1 MFRAKLCVPFAVVM
15 LILAAASPGFA
26 AANQETRTT
35 PPTATPQRPLAAI
48 PDGTW
53 LVGAEVSPGLYDAP
67 GGAQCS
73 WKRLSGFGGT
83 PEETIAAGGRERPI
97 VEIAPT
103 DRGFATYNCGEWTLL
118 NGNGDAGAP
127 SPTPSPTPLSTETPT
142 PTSTQSPTATAAPS
156 PKGTAV
162 PSPTAARNLEIT
174 VPANWQTLVD
184 ERLGYSYAVPQG
196 WQTID
201 LPRIEGHPLW
211 GVIKRIVS
219 DVSEQLT
226 DFLKTP
232 EGQRLGYLAVDVD
245 VFPRPTARTIALAAV
260 WPLDDDLPSETIV
273 QLLPEMLGSIRQ
285 VPIDLERVE
294 ARIINNLPAI
304 QAVGTADLR
313 SQGLFYA
320 HTVVTVLRWQDNAYL
335 LAVLSPPQDDAADH
349 LIEQIVGSFG
359 PTAALGPPDPTLTP
373 TPTRTLTPTPT
384 LTPPPTPLGCKTHAA
399 VTWCVLSVTDHG
411 SAVTNS
417 AGHTLTPNG
426 AENNRFIRVRFRA
439 RNESAADMEIMEVRA
454 LKLRDGQGREYE
466 HYIQDRGRFIP
477 SWYPDTHIPE
487 GERCRVVV
495 SFRPDRPRKLPP
507 NVWTTCQALFEV
519 SADATDLVFL
529 ANGLVGEPRV
539 SVEIPL
545 SLR

>member
-1 MFRAKLCVPFAVVM
+1 MLRAKLCVPIALVM
-15 LILAAASPGFA
+15 LILAAATPGFA
-26 AANQETRTT
+26 AANQETGTT
-35 PPTATPQRPLAAI
+35 SPTATPQLPLAAI
-48 PDGTW
+48 PNGTW
-53 LVGAEVSPGLYDAP
+53 LIGAEVSPGLYAAP

-83 PEETIAAGGRERPI
+83 SEETIAAGGGERPI
-97 VEIAPT
+97 VEIAQT
-103 DRGFATYNCGEWTLL
+103 DRGFATDSCGEWTPL
-118 NGNGDAGAP
+118 NVNGDAGAP
-127 SPTPSPTPLSTETPT
+127 SPTPLSTETRT
-142 PTSTQSPTATAAPS
+142 PTSTRRPTATAAPS
-156 PKGTAV
+156 PTDTAV
-162 PSPTAARNLEIT
+162 PTPTAARNLKIT
-174 VPANWQTLVD
+174 VPEKWQTLAD
-184 ERLGYSYAVPQG
+184 ERLGYSYAVPKG

-201 LPRIEGHPLW
+201 LPRIERYPLW
-211 GVIKRIVS
+211 GVIKRFFS
-219 DVSEQLT
+219 DVSDQLT

-245 VFPRPTARTIALAAV
+245 MFPRPTARTIALAAV

-285 VPIDLERVE
+285 VSIDLERVE

-359 PTAALGPPDPTLTP
+359 PTAALRPEPTP
-373 TPTRTLTPTPT
+373 TPTHTRRPPTRTPTPT
-384 LTPPPTPLGCKTHAA
+384 PLACKTHAA

-466 HYIQDRGRFIP
+466 HFIQDRGRFIP

-507 NVWTTCQALFEV
+507 NVWTICQALFEV
-519 SADATDLVFL
+519 NADATNLVFL
-529 ANGLVGEPRV
+529 ANALAGEPRV

-545 SLR
+545 SLP

>member
-1 MFRAKLCVPFAVVM
+1 MLRAKLCAPIALLF
-15 LILAAASPGFA
+15 LILAAALPAFA
-26 AANQETRTT
+26 TASEKTRTTT

-48 PDGTW
+48 PNGTW
-53 LVGAEVSPGLYDAP
+53 LIGAEVSPGLYAAP

-83 PEETIAAGGRERPI
+83 PEETIAAGGGERPI
-97 VEIAPT
+97 VEIAQT
-103 DRGFATYNCGEWTLL
+103 DRGFATDSCGEWTPL

-127 SPTPSPTPLSTETPT
+127 SPTPISTETRT
-142 PTSTQSPTATAAPS
+142 PTSTRRPTATAAPS
-156 PKGTAV
+156 PTDTAV
-162 PSPTAARNLEIT
+162 PTPTATRNLEIT
-174 VPANWQTLVD
+174 VPAEWQTLRD
-184 ERLGYSYAVPQG
+184 DRLGYTYAVPQG

-201 LPRIEGHPLW
+201 LPRIEDVSLW
-211 GVIKRIVS
+211 GIIKRFFS
-219 DVSEQLT
+219 DVSGQLT

-245 VFPRPTARTIALAAV
+245 MFPRPTARTIALAAV
-260 WPLDDDLPSETIV
+260 WPFDDDLPSEAVV

-304 QAVGTADLR
+304 QAVGAADLR
-313 SQGLFYA
+313 SHGLFYA

-335 LAVLSPPQDDAADH
+335 LAVLSPAQDDVADQ

-359 PTAALGPPDPTLTP
+359 PTAALEKPGPTP
-373 TPTRTLTPTPT
+373 TPTSTPTPPT
-384 LTPPPTPLGCKTHAA
+384 RTPPSDCKTRAA
-399 VTWCVLSVTDHG
+399 VTWCLLSVTDHG
-411 SAVTNS
+411 SEVTNS

-454 LKLRDGQGREYE
+454 LKLRDGKGREYE
-466 HYIQDRGRFIP
+466 HFLQNRGRFML

-495 SFRPDRPRKLPP
+495 SFLPDRPRKLPP
-507 NVWTTCQALFEV
+507 DVWTICQALFEV
-519 SADATDLVFL
+519 NADATNLVFL
-529 ANGLVGEPRV
+529 ANALAGESRV

-545 SLR
+545 PLP

>member
-1 MFRAKLCVPFAVVM
+1 MLSAKLCAPIAILI

-26 AANQETRTT
+26 AANQETGTT
-35 PPTATPQRPLAAI
+35 PPAATPQRPLAAI

-53 LVGAEVSPGLYDAP
+53 LVGAEVSPGLYAAP

-103 DRGFATYNCGEWTLL
+103 DRGFATYNCGEWTPL

-127 SPTPSPTPLSTETPT
+127 SPTPLSTEIPT
-142 PTSTQSPTATAAPS
+142 PTSTKRPTATAAPS
-156 PKGTAV
+156 PTDTAV
-162 PSPTAARNLEIT
+162 PTPTAARNLKIT
-174 VPANWQTLVD
+174 LPANWQTLRD
-184 ERLGYSYAVPQG
+184 DRLGYSYAVPQG

-201 LPRIEGHPLW
+201 LPRIERYPLW
-211 GVIKRIVS
+211 GIIKRFFS

-226 DFLKTP
+226 GFLKTP

-245 VFPRPTARTIALAAV
+245 MFPSPTARTIALAAV
-260 WPLDDDLPSETIV
+260 WPLDDDLPSEAIV

-294 ARIINNLPAI
+294 ARFINNLPAI

-359 PTAALGPPDPTLTP
+359 PTAALRPEPTP
-373 TPTRTLTPTPT
+373 TPTHTRRPPTRTPTPT
-384 LTPPPTPLGCKTHAA
+384 PLACETHAA
-399 VTWCVLSVTDHG
+399 VTWCVLSVIDHG
-411 SAVTNS
+411 SALTNS

-439 RNESAADMEIMEVRA
+439 RNESAADMDIMEVRA

-466 HYIQDRGRFIP
+466 HFIQDRGRFIP
-477 SWYPDTHIPE
+477 SWYPDSHIPE

-507 NVWTTCQALFEV
+507 NVWTICQALFEV

-529 ANGLVGEPRV
+529 ANALVGEPRV

-545 SLR
+545 SLP

>member
-1 MFRAKLCVPFAVVM
+1 MLRAKLCSPIATLI
-15 LILAAASPGFA
+15 LILATVSPGFA
-26 AANQETRTT
+26 TANQETRTT
-35 PPTATPQRPLAAI
+35 PSTATPQRPLAAI

-53 LVGAEVSPGLYDAP
+53 LIGAEVSPGLYAAP

-103 DRGFATYNCGEWTLL
+103 DRGFATYNCGEWTPL

-127 SPTPSPTPLSTETPT
+127 SPTPLSTETLT
-142 PTSTQSPTATAAPS
+142 PTSTQRPTATAVPS
-156 PKGTAV
+156 PTDTAV
-162 PSPTAARNLEIT
+162 PTPTAARNLEIT
-174 VPANWQTLVD
+174 VPANWQTLRD
-184 ERLGYSYAVPQG
+184 DRLGYSYAVPQG
-196 WQTID
+196 WRGID
-201 LPRIEGHPLW
+201 LPRIERHPLW
-211 GVIKRIVS
+211 GIIKRFFS
-219 DVSEQLT
+219 DVSDQLK

-232 EGQRLGYLAVDVD
+232 EGERLGYLAVDVD
-245 VFPRPTARTIALAAV
+245 MFPRPTARTIALAAV
-260 WPLDDDLPSETIV
+260 WPLDDDLPSEAIV

-304 QAVGTADLR
+304 QAVGAADLR

-359 PTAALGPPDPTLTP
+359 PTAALRSEPTP
-373 TPTRTLTPTPT
+373 TPTPTPTPG
-384 LTPPPTPLGCKTHAA
+384 PPTRTPTPLACKTHAA
-399 VTWCVLSVTDHG
+399 VTWCVLSVIDHG
-411 SAVTNS
+411 SALTNS

-466 HYIQDRGRFIP
+466 HYIQNRGRFIP

-507 NVWTTCQALFEV
+507 NVWTICQALFEV
-519 SADATDLVFL
+519 NADATNLVFL
-529 ANGLVGEPRV
+529 ANALVGEPRV

-545 SLR
+545 PLP

>member
-1 MFRAKLCVPFAVVM
+1 MLRAKLCAPIAILI

-26 AANQETRTT
+26 AANQETGTT

-53 LVGAEVSPGLYDAP
+53 LVGAEVSPGLYAAP

-103 DRGFATYNCGEWTLL
+103 DRGFATYNCGEWTPL
-118 NGNGDAGAP
+118 NGIFDAGA
-127 SPTPSPTPLSTETPT
+127 PSPTPLSTETLT
-142 PTSTQSPTATAAPS
+142 PTSTRRPTATAAPS
-156 PKGTAV
+156 PTVTAV
-162 PSPTAARNLEIT
+162 PTPTAARNLEIT
-174 VPANWQTLVD
+174 VPANWQTLRD
-184 ERLGYSYAVPQG
+184 DRLGYSYAVPQG

-201 LPRIEGHPLW
+201 LPRIETYPLW
-211 GVIKRIVS
+211 DVIKIFFS

-245 VFPRPTARTIALAAV
+245 MFPRPTARTIALAAV

-285 VPIDLERVE
+285 VPINLERVE
-294 ARIINNLPAI
+294 ARTINNLPAI

-373 TPTRTLTPTPT
+373 TPTPTLTPT
-384 LTPPPTPLGCKTHAA
+384 PTPLGCKTHAA
-399 VTWCVLSVTDHG
+399 VTWCVLSVIDHG
-411 SAVTNS
+411 SALTNS

-426 AENNRFIRVRFRA
+426 AKNNRFIRVRFRA

-466 HYIQDRGRFIP
+466 HYLQDRGPFLP

-495 SFRPDRPRKLPP
+495 PFRPDRPRKLPP
-507 NVWTTCQALFEV
+507 SVWTICQALFEV

-529 ANGLVGEPRV
+529 ANALVGEPRV

-545 SLR
+545 SLP

>member
-1 MFRAKLCVPFAVVM
+1 MLRAKLCAPIAILI

-26 AANQETRTT
+26 AANQETGTT
-35 PPTATPQRPLAAI
+35 PPAATPQRPLAAI

-53 LVGAEVSPGLYDAP
+53 LVGAEVSPGLYAAP

-103 DRGFATYNCGEWTLL
+103 DRGFATYNCGEWTPL
-118 NGNGDAGAP
+118 NGIFDAGA
-127 SPTPSPTPLSTETPT
+127 PSPTPLSTETPT
-142 PTSTQSPTATAAPS
+142 PTSTQRPTATAAPS
-156 PKGTAV
+156 PTDTAV
-162 PSPTAARNLEIT
+162 PTPTAARNLEIT
-174 VPANWQTLVD
+174 VPANWQALRD
-184 ERLGYSYAVPQG
+184 NRLGYSYAVPQG

-201 LPRIEGHPLW
+201 LPRIESYPLW
-211 GVIKRIVS
+211 GVIKRFFS
-219 DVSEQLT
+219 DVSDQLT

-245 VFPRPTARTIALAAV
+245 MFPRPTARTIALAAV
-260 WPLDDDLPSETIV
+260 WPLDDDLPSEAIV

-304 QAVGTADLR
+304 QAVGTSDLR

-320 HTVVTVLRWQDNAYL
+320 HTVVTVLRWQDDAYL

-359 PTAALGPPDPTLTP
+359 PTAALGPGPTP
-373 TPTRTLTPTPT
+373 TPTHTRRPPTRTPTPT
-384 LTPPPTPLGCKTHAA
+384 PTPLACKTRAA
-399 VTWCVLSVTDHG
+399 VTWCVLSVIDHG

-439 RNESAADMEIMEVRA
+439 RNESAAEMEIMEVRA

-466 HYIQDRGRFIP
+466 HFIQDRGRFIP

-507 NVWTTCQALFEV
+507 NVWTICQALFEV

-529 ANGLVGEPRV
+529 ANALVGEPRV

-545 SLR
+545 SLP

>member
-1 MFRAKLCVPFAVVM
+1 MLRTKPCAPVALLF
-15 LILAAASPGFA
+15 LILAAALPALATASEKT
-26 AANQETRTT
+26 QTT
-35 PPTATPQRPLAAI
+35 LPTATPQRPLAAI

-53 LVGAEVSPGLYDAP
+53 LIGAEVSPGLYAAP
-67 GGAQCS
+67 GGTQCA

-83 PEETIAAGGRERPI
+83 PEETIAAGGGERPI
-97 VEIAPT
+97 VEIAQT
-103 DRGFATYNCGEWTLL
+103 DRGFATDSCGEWTPL
-118 NGNGDAGAP
+118 NGNGDTGAP
-127 SPTPSPTPLSTETPT
+127 SPTPTSTETQT
-142 PTSTQSPTATAAPS
+142 PTSTRRPTATAAPL
-156 PKGTAV
+156 PTDTAV
-162 PSPTAARNLEIT
+162 PTPTAARHLEIT
-174 VPANWQTLVD
+174 VPAKWQTLHD
-184 ERLGYSYAVPQG
+184 HRLGYTYAVPRG

-201 LPRIEGHPLW
+201 LPRIEEHSLW
-211 GVIKRIVS
+211 GIIKRFFP
-219 DVSEQLT
+219 DVSGQLT

-260 WPLDDDLPSETIV
+260 WPLDDDLPSEVIV
-273 QLLPEMLGSIRQ
+273 QVLPEMLGSIPQ
-285 VPIDLERVE
+285 VPIDLARVE

-304 QAVGTADLR
+304 QAVGAADLR

-335 LAVLSPPQDDAADH
+335 LAVLSPAQDDAADQ

-359 PTAALGPPDPTLTP
+359 PTAALPPPPRTP
-373 TPTRTLTPTPT
+373 TPTSTPKPPTPTPT
-384 LTPPPTPLGCKTHAA
+384 PLPCKTGAA
-399 VTWCVLSVTDHG
+399 VTWCVLSVIDHG

-466 HYIQDRGRFIP
+466 HYIQNRGRFIP
-477 SWYPDTHIPE
+477 SWYPDTHIPA

-495 SFRPDRPRKLPP
+495 SFRPDRPRRLPP
-507 NVWTTCQALFEV
+507 NVWTICQALFEV
-519 SADATDLVFL
+519 NVDATNLVFL
-529 ANGLVGEPRV
+529 ANALVGEPRV

-545 SLR
+545 PLPRSR